1 MPRGSFMRSFRC
13 LMIVLLSVV
22 CTYTQNEQAPILEKE
37 IEYRDWTY
45 KSIRTGEDVNLRAY
59 ASDKKLTIVVYFAPW
74 CGNWRYDAPLLK
86 RFYEKYKDRGLGI
99 IAVGLYDPLDS
110 MKASLNEL
118 KIPFPAVYESA
129 ERGAKQTSLHY
140 KYRRFVGDAR
150 NWGSPWYIFLMPST
164 MEKDGDALTKRTFII
179 NGEIIET
186 EGEAIIRKHLGLPGD
201 TKTSVARSDKIE
213 VCEPDTKTPVL
224 KKP

>member
-1 MPRGSFMRSFRC
+1 MKLILCLFILLVSF
-13 LMIVLLSVV
+13 V
-22 CTYTQNEQAPILEKE
+22 CTFAQNEQAPILEKE

-59 ASDKKLTIVVYFAPW
+59 AADKKLTIVVYFAPW
-74 CGNWRYDAPLLK
+74 CGNWRYDAPMLR
-86 RFYEKYKDRGLGI
+86 RFYEKYKDKGLGI

-110 MKASLNEL
+110 MKASVNEL

-140 KYRRFVGDAR
+140 KYRRYVGDLR
-150 NWGSPWYIFLMPST
+150 NWGSPWYIFLMPSR
-164 MEKDGDALTKRTFII
+164 MEKIGDTLTKKTFII
-179 NGEIIET
+179 NGEIIEA
-186 EGEAIIRKHLGLPGD
+186 EGEAFIRKHLGLSGD
-201 TKTSVARSDKIE
+201 TKASVAKSDKIE
-213 VCEPDTKTPVL
+213 VCDPDTKTVEL